1 MTLTNNPKRFWL
13 STREAAEALGLNQGT
28 LRTMRCLDRKRG
40 IDGWNKVGTLGVR
53 YRKVGG
59 VYRYYAP
66 DVLSGGPKTEP
77 QEDRA

>member
-1 MTLTNNPKRFWL
+1 MTLKHNSDRIWL
-13 STREAAEALGLNQGT
+13 STKEAAAALALHEGT

-40 IDGWNKVGTLGVR
+40 IDGWSRVGTLGVR

-66 DVLSGGPKTEP
+66 DIWSGGPQTEP
-77 QEDRA
+77 EEAA